1 MFSLFGARDVIGPK
15 SSTINIISSSVNFYI
30 SVCHVCGMAQVAKA
44 YSQGHTFDETVYKKR
59 DNTCGKM
66 SNCLQELIQQQR
78 HFRKWLARDSSHKRE
93 AH

>member
-30 SVCHVCGMAQVAKA
+30 SVCPVCGMAQVAEA
-44 YSQGHTFDETVYKKR
+44 YSQGRTFDETVYYKKR

-66 SNCLQELIQQQR
+66 SNCLQELIQQPG
-78 HFRKWLARDSSHKRE
+78 HFEKP
-93 AH
+93 